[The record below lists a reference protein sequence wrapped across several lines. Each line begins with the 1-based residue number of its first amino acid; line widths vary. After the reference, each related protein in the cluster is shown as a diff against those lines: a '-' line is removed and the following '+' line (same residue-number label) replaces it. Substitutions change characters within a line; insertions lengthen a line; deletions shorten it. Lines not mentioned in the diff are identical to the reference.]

1 MAVARIRS
9 IAFPFRKGDM
19 SFPRQAENAE
29 AIRASLIQIIT
40 TNKGER
46 VMRPTFGSNAFS
58 YVFESNNQDF
68 RADVERE
75 VRQAITRWEPRV
87 RIESVIVDDEN
98 SITEP
103 GQIVIT
109 IIYTIVT
116 TGEVDTTIVAGGI

>member
-1 MAVARIRS
+1 
-9 IAFPFRKGDM
+9 
-19 SFPRQAENAE
+19 
-29 AIRASLIQIIT
+29 
-40 TNKGER
+40 
-46 VMRPTFGSNAFS
+46 MRPTFGSNAFS

-98 SITEP
+98 SITES

-116 TGEVDTTIVAGGI
+116 TGEVDTTIVAGGV